1 MYIKRYFFKKNIR
14 TIIYRIT
21 FYFKNIETIIYEIDP
36 GQPV

>member
-14 TIIYRIT
+14 KIIYRIT